1 MRTGTIVRLPGRL
14 QQGFGL
20 VSAIFLVVVL
30 SALGA
35 AMASLSA
42 MQHAGA
48 AMDVLEVRAYHAARA
63 GLEWGLY
70 QSLVAQPSTCPVSPT
85 SFTPPAPTLSGFT
98 VTVTCVNTTDANTNP
113 QVQVRQ
119 LVSTACNIPDGG
131 ACPGQGGSSD
141 YVERVV
147 QITFGGPAIYRRE
160 LHE

>member
-1 MRTGTIVRLPGRL
+1 MSTGIIVRLPGRL

-42 MQHAGA
+42 MQHASA

-70 QSLVAQPSTCPVSPT
+70 QSLVRSSCPGSANPT

-98 VTVTCVNTTDANTNP
+98 VKVTCVNTTDANTNP
-113 QVQVRQ
+113 PVQVRQ
-119 LVSTACNIPDGG
+119 IVSTACYIPNGG
-131 ACPGQGGSSD
+131 ACPEQGSSSD

-147 QITFGGPAIYRRE
+147 QMMFGGPAIYRRE
-160 LHE
+160 LH

>member
-1 MRTGTIVRLPGRL
+1 MRTGVIGRLPGRL

-42 MQHAGA
+42 MQHASV

-70 QSLVAQPSTCPVSPT
+70 QSLVRSSCPGSANP
-85 SFTPPAPTLSGFT
+85 TPPAPTLRGFT
-98 VTVTCVNTTDANTNP
+98 VQVTCVDTTDTNTNP
-113 QVQVRQ
+113 PVHVRQ
-119 LVSTACNIPDGG
+119 IVSTACYLPNGG
-131 ACPGQGGSSD
+131 TCPGPGGSID

-147 QITFGGPAIYRRE
+147 QVTFGGPAIYRRE

>member
-1 MRTGTIVRLPGRL
+1 MRTGVIVRLPGGL

-35 AMASLSA
+35 AMASLSG
-42 MQHAGA
+42 MQHTGA
-48 AMDVLEVRAYHAARA
+48 AIDVLEVRAYHAARA

-70 QSLVAQPSTCPVSPT
+70 QSLGAQPPTCPVS
-85 SFTPPAPTLSGFT
+85 SPPAPILSGFT
-98 VTVTCVNTTDANTNP
+98 VTVTCVITTNANTTDANTNQP
-113 QVQVRQ
+113 VQVLQ

-160 LHE
+160 LY